1 VSTNPLMTL
10 IRGRAARPLPP
21 SESEPEPAPAPDPD
35 LLARFLT
42 AGGAV
47 VELRKVHF
55 RTRYISRPCV
65 LPEGETR
72 PCDGFTW
79 RCHGCGVKGSAG
91 TIFTEPYLDGDE
103 KQARDDANDHA
114 ARCRSMP
121 LGDRQHT

>member
-1 VSTNPLMTL
+1 MSANPLMTL
-10 IRGRAARPLPP
+10 IRGRAATKPAEPLPP
-21 SESEPEPAPAPDPD
+21 EAEPDPAPDPD

-55 RTRYISRPCV
+55 RTCYISRPLV

-79 RCHGCGVKGSAG
+79 TCHGCGVKGSAS
-91 TIFTEPYLDGDE
+91 TIFTEPYLDSDE
-103 KQARDDANDHA
+103 KQARGDANDHA

-121 LGDRQHT
+121 PGDRR